1 MEGDYSWSPLYLW
14 KIYNLKNLRL
24 YNFIPAFIFFL
35 FTFFL
40 FTIPGKEIPQF
51 KWDDLIK
58 VDKLVHF
65 GLFFIL
71 LVLLSF
77 PFNKTTLDNKTRLK
91 WFLVFT
97 ISGIV
102 YGIAIEYIQKYFI
115 LDRTFSVFDIM
126 ADAIGCIVGYYWSK
140 RFFCEE

>member
-1 MEGDYSWSPLYLW
+1 M
-14 KIYNLKNLRL
+14 KTLRF
-24 YNFIPAFIFFL
+24 YNFIPAFTFFL
-35 FTFFL
+35 FTFYL

-51 KWDDLIK
+51 KWGDLIK

-71 LVLLSF
+71 LILMSF
-77 PFNKTTLDNKTRLK
+77 PYNNTVINTKLRLK

-97 ISGIV
+97 ISAIV

-115 LDRTFSVFDIM
+115 LNRTFSVLDIL
-126 ADAIGCIVGYYWSK
+126 ADAIGAIAGYYWAR
-140 RFFCEE
+140 RFFIQKQEA